1 MDLKSDL
8 PYNVQKTDFNIYD
21 TIVEALKKHN
31 AKIQRNKTK
40 VLYYIFYRILNIG
53 PVLIIPWYN
62 LCKTY
67 KILYSNLIIEEQ
79 LFFHYLFVTVIRLY
93 ANKYIMDTTIKYAL
107 WNLICVSGIHF
118 QVTVLI
124 NRTRIFD
131 DSKNSSVKV
140 ILMNILA

>member
-1 MDLKSDL
+1 MICLTMCKKRILIFMILLLK
-8 PYNVQKTDFNIYD
+8 PW
-21 TIVEALKKHN
+21 KKHN

-107 WNLICVSGIHF
+107 WNLICESGIHF

-131 DSKNSSVKV
+131 DSTSVKLL
-140 ILMNILA
+140 IMSILA